1 MAMMRFMVMGSPIAH
16 SLSPMLHTKFA
27 AQTGRDLEYKTCLLD
42 EAYFEQQVRDFF
54 DAGGAGL
61 NITSPGKER
70 AFAMAD
76 IKTARCMTSRA
87 ANTLWIDSAG
97 QLCADN
103 TDGVGLVRDLNHK
116 GIKLDG
122 ARILVL
128 GAGGAA
134 RGILPAL
141 LAENPSV
148 ITIANRT
155 VSRAEALVQELGSD
169 KLSYIPFDAVAGSY
183 DLILNAM
190 ASSAFPGF
198 SLSNLSAHPL
208 CYDLN
213 YDTTGITPFVAWAKK
228 AGFKAV
234 DGFGMLVEQAAEAFF
249 VWHDVR
255 PETTFCSDELLSK

>member
-1 MAMMRFMVMGSPIAH
+1 MTAMRFMVMGAPIAH
-16 SLSPMLHTKFA
+16 SLSPMIHTRFA
-27 AQTGRDLEYKTCLLD
+27 AQTGRDLVYETCLLD
-42 EAYFEQQVRDFF
+42 EIKFEQQVRDFF

-76 IKTARCMTSRA
+76 IKTPRCTAAGA
-87 ANTLWIDSAG
+87 ANTLMMNSAG

-103 TDGVGLVRDLNHK
+103 TDGVGLVRDLNQK
-116 GIKLDG
+116 NIKLVG

-128 GAGGAA
+128 GAGGAV

-141 LAENPSV
+141 LAENPLEII
-148 ITIANRT
+148 ITNRT
-155 VSRAEALVQELGSD
+155 ASRAEALVQTLDSD
-169 KLSYIPFDAVAGSY
+169 TLKHMPFDAVTGSY
-183 DLILNAM
+183 DLILNATT
-190 ASSAFPGF
+190 GTNF
-198 SLSNLSAHPL
+198 SLPHVEGDLF

-213 YDTTGITPFVAWAKK
+213 YNASSPTPFVTWAKK

-249 VWHDVR
+249 VWHGVR
-255 PETTFCSDELLSK
+255 PETIFKEIASFPLNQ

>member
-1 MAMMRFMVMGSPIAH
+1 MTTMRFIVMGAPISH
-16 SLSPMLHTKFA
+16 SLSPMIHTKFSE
-27 AQTGRDLEYKTCLLD
+27 QTGRDVVYETCLLD
-42 EAYFEQQVRDFF
+42 ETKFEQQVRDFF
-54 DAGGAGL
+54 AAGGAGL

-76 IKTARCMTSRA
+76 VKTPRCEAAGA
-87 ANTLWIDSAG
+87 ANTLWINSAG

-116 GIKLDG
+116 GIKLAG

-134 RGILPAL
+134 RGILTAL
-141 LAENPSV
+141 LDENPLDIV
-148 ITIANRT
+148 VANRT
-155 VSRAEALVQELGSD
+155 ASRALGLIQELGLD
-169 KLSYIPFDAVAGSY
+169 KLKHMPFDVVTGSY
-183 DLILNAM
+183 DLILNATT
-190 ASSAFPGF
+190 STDF
-198 SLSNLSAHPL
+198 SLLHVAGDPF

-213 YDTTGITPFVAWAKK
+213 YDASRLTPFVAWAKQ

-249 VWHDVR
+249 VWHGVR
-255 PETTFCSDELLSK
+255 PETTFCSCELLSK